1 MSNQWLDLVRQSGAS
16 QYADQLTLEK
26 ISISALKHHV
36 SVLFRCEEILPWSA
50 MRQIERMLLGRLAEV
65 SASLS
70 VEFRFPGQ
78 PGDFAQNFTRHE
90 PYLIPVSYTHLDVY
104 KRQGLYGSRGYHL
117 CQAPGV

>member
-36 SVLFRCEEILPWSA
+36 SVLIRCEEILPWSA

-78 PGDFAQNFTRHE
+78 PGDFAHKDELKKVVRN
-90 PYLIPVSYTHLDVY
+90 
-104 KRQGLYGSRGYHL
+104 K
-117 CQAPGV
+117 